1 MDAATLQA
9 KIYSGFGKAAQ
20 RTGFSFDLYRPTA
33 PRNSPPTPN
42 FALSPLNKIGSLP
55 ASFTPGSS
63 GHNFEKA
70 SGYKDPM
77 WIGLFDGSLTHP
89 GDYLV
94 NADHGTYFVA
104 AMQDM
109 LPILCVNCGH
119 MLDVVR
125 PPVSTAV
132 GTLGYG
138 GMTAENETRVMT
150 QWPGSVVYTQRGR
163 TSEVGLPMDL
173 PSPFFTILLPAYP
186 GIIIRTGDVIKDDA
200 EVRYV
205 ASSCELSALGWRL
218 SCQAAVT

>member
-33 PRNSPPTPN
+33 PLHSPPTPN
-42 FALSPLNKIGSLP
+42 FALSPLNKIGSMP

-77 WIGLFDGSLTHP
+77 WIGLFDGSLTQP

-94 NADHGTYFVA
+94 NADHGTYFIA
-104 AMQDM
+104 AMQDQ

-119 MLDVVR
+119 LLDIVR
-125 PPVSTAV
+125 RPVNTAIGALDYN
-132 GTLGYG
+132 GT
-138 GMTAENETRVMT
+138 TEATEARVMT
-150 QWPGSVVYTQRGR
+150 QWPGSVIFGQRGR
-163 TSEVGLPMDL
+163 VSEVGLPMDL

-186 GIIIRTGDVIKDDA
+186 GVILRTGDVVKDDLDQ
-200 EVRYV
+200 RYIV
-205 ASSCELSALGWRL
+205 ASAELSALGWRL
-218 SCQAAVT
+218 SAQTAVT